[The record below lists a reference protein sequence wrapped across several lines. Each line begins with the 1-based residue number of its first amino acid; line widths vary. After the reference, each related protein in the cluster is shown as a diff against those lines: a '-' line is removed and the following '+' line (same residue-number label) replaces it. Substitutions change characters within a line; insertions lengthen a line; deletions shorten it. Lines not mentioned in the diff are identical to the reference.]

1 MSPSMMTIKNLWNT
15 TNAFLDGCAADR
27 PRLTTLGNRSGKS
40 RRLVLMLTLLAFMPA
55 PMEQSFAREVVDATG
70 RRISIPDAPARVFA
84 AGPPASVLLYALK
97 PQAMIGWVRAPREQ
111 DRPFLLPSTH
121 HLPELGRLTGRG
133 DSLNLEVLFAQ
144 KPDLIVDV
152 GAVSPLYRDM
162 ANRITEQTGIP
173 YVLIDGSFEHTPA
186 AIRTLANVLGVPQ
199 RGEALASYA
208 EAALAT
214 VDTVL
219 ARVPASARPKVYLA
233 RGPTGLE
240 APSRGSIN
248 AEIVER
254 VGAVNVVTA
263 ETRGLVTVPLEQI
276 IAWAPDTIITLDR
289 NFATMVKQRPE
300 WQAVPA
306 VARGRVFVAPASP
319 FGFIDSPPSVNR
331 LIGLYWLLATLYPQ
345 EAPFDLR
352 TEVRRFC
359 RLFWHVEP
367 RETDLDRLLG
377 N

>member
-1 MSPSMMTIKNLWNT
+1 MSPSMMTIKNRGNT
-15 TNAFLDGCAADR
+15 TNAFLHGRAADR
-27 PRLTTLGNRSGKS
+27 SWSILLGSRSG
-40 RRLVLMLTLLAFMPA
+40 RNHRLILILVLLTFMVA
-55 PMEQSFAREVVDATG
+55 PTEESFARKVVDATG
-70 RRISIPDAPARVFA
+70 RHVIIPDAPTRVFA

-162 ANRITEQTGIP
+162 ATRVTEQTGIP
-173 YVLIDGSFEHTPA
+173 YVLIDGSFERTPA
-186 AIRTLANVLGVPQ
+186 AIRTLANILGVPQ

-208 EAALAT
+208 ETALAT
-214 VDTVL
+214 IDTIVS
-219 ARVPASARPKVYLA
+219 RVSASARPKVYLA

-240 APSRGSIN
+240 APARGSIN

-263 ETRGLVTVPLEQI
+263 ETRGLVTVSLEQI

-289 NFATMVKQRPE
+289 NFAAMVKQHTE

-345 EAPFDLR
+345 EVPFELR
-352 TEVRRFC
+352 AEVRRFY

-367 RETDLDRLLG
+367 RETDLDRLFG